1 VEELAD
7 SLDQLFDRSQCARF
21 TKCTLRCHIYQSLAW
36 VEFALAMTHLNL
48 LQPEPAQSALEQLYS
63 VTQAHLGALQMN

>member
-1 VEELAD
+1 
-7 SLDQLFDRSQCARF
+7 
-21 TKCTLRCHIYQSLAW
+21 